1 MAIRN
6 VRSAFTATEGFCCL
20 QGTQA
25 IYPKEH
31 ILEQPTRKKPI
42 FYAEAAYLLGLLA
55 LALGVAAM
63 EAADFGVSMVVA
75 PAYLIY
81 RKLSLTLPF
90 FTFGMAEYCL
100 QAVLLAV
107 TMLLLRRFRLSWFLT
122 FATAVFY
129 GFLLDGCM
137 ALIAPIP
144 HNTLVLRLAFYVVG
158 VLLCSVGVS
167 LVFHT
172 YLPPEAYEL
181 FVKLVSQK
189 FGVNINVFKTGYDII
204 SMLVGVA
211 LSFCFF
217 GFGTFVGVKLGTLAC
232 ALINGFLIGR
242 FSKLFERFFMFR
254 DALPWRRFF
263 E

>member
-1 MAIRN
+1 MEQSTRN
-6 VRSAFTATEGFCCL
+6 
-20 QGTQA
+20 
-25 IYPKEH
+25 
-31 ILEQPTRKKPI
+31 KPI
-42 FYAEAAYLLGLLA
+42 FYAEAAYLVGLLA
-55 LALGVAAM
+55 IALGVAAM

-90 FTFGMAEYCL
+90 VTFGMAEYCL

-107 TMLLLRRFRLSWFLT
+107 TMLLVRRFRLSWFLT
-122 FATAVFY
+122 FATAVLY

-144 HNTLVLRLAFYVVG
+144 HDTFALRLVFYIAG

-181 FVKLVSQK
+181 FVKLVSER
-189 FGVNINVFKTGYDII
+189 FGVNINVFKTCYDIVSI
-204 SMLVGVA
+204 HRCGAVLLLFRVRDLCRSQGRNPCLCADQRVFNRSVFQA
-211 LSFCFF
+211 VRAFFC
-217 GFGTFVGVKLGTLAC
+217 V
-232 ALINGFLIGR
+232 
-242 FSKLFERFFMFR
+242 
-254 DALPWRRFF
+254 PRRFAVEIIF
-263 E
+263 